1 MLVNSDSWEL
11 TDDHICTIT
20 QYLANLSLSFDPP
33 PSSSSSHLRSQ
44 NEKKH
49 MLLNTVIRHR
59 VEPLSHTSWLTW
71 TICLRRRRPHS
82 PSWKPGRFTLVS
94 NIAQLQRRQS
104 NIPASLHP
112 LERQNKQSESNQP
125 QTLNKQAHYCWP
137 KPECHSCEFASGKL
151 LLAKPRSA
159 LWSRMVY
166 IRAAR
171 YIACDTHAHLV
182 SKDGSVI
189 SRKSTSPVF
198 KWSGI

>member
-1 MLVNSDSWEL
+1 MIIFVP
-11 TDDHICTIT
+11 
-20 QYLANLSLSFDPP
+20 SLNTWQISPCHSIRL
-33 PSSSSSHLRSQ
+33 PSSSSSPWEEP

-94 NIAQLQRRQS
+94 NIAQLQRDDSQTFPQVSTHSR
-104 NIPASLHP
+104 
-112 LERQNKQSESNQP
+112 EQNKQSESNQP